1 MSKNTNTTK
10 SITKTSNNTLDIIN
24 KIQIESQNLFVFP
37 NDIVSMIIDKIIT
50 YFNNDLSNVKC
61 CDICCGNYEF
71 INKFIKLNAKGINIK
86 YLNNNLI
93 KYYSELFNEL
103 NTNDKNKFNSNYYI
117 SKKYSLSDTKHNH
130 LIICNLLNV
139 TRNNEQQI
147 KVINNLI
154 ESLSYHKNICF
165 CVIPEELISD
175 CDRFNKIRKIL
186 SCCQIMEI
194 IQCNSDI
201 FYPKYYTNNINVTN
215 INTDINTDIKCN
227 KNNAN
232 NPNRYC
238 ILIFRKYNLIEYH
251 KFNVKVINYYND
263 GYSVIGIG
271 DKNKRIKIHKANII
285 VHNTYDF
292 KINNW
297 FDIVNEDVNI
307 KLIHNEVLNSIIHYY
322 KHKYNKA
329 LIDYM
334 IHENLFNNQNGGRQN
349 AKCRLKG
356 GIIKSWKEIKLRDV
370 LEYVNVNMF
379 NIYYENGIYPLITN
393 CRVDNGIIGYIDQCS
408 YCDVSITISIN
419 NPVICYYHN
428 YPVAIDE
435 SVRLFKIKDKL
446 IDPHLLTV
454 LINYELINRDYEV
467 ISIKDI
473 MGIIIYIP
481 VFYDF

>member
-10 SITKTSNNTLDIIN
+10 IITKTSNSTLDIIN

-37 NDIVSMIIDKIIT
+37 SDIVSMIIDKIIT
-50 YFNNDLSNVKC
+50 YFNYDLSNVKC
-61 CDICCGNYEF
+61 CDVCCGNYEF
-71 INKFIKLNAKGINIK
+71 INKFIKLNVKGINIK

-93 KYYSELFNEL
+93 KYYSELFDKL
-103 NTNDKNKFNSNYYI
+103 NTNDKNKFNVNYYI
-117 SKKYSLSDTKHNH
+117 SKKYSLNDTKHNH

-147 KVINNLI
+147 KVIN
-154 ESLSYHKNICF
+154 
-165 CVIPEELISD
+165 
-175 CDRFNKIRKIL
+175 
-186 SCCQIMEI
+186 
-194 IQCNSDI
+194 
-201 FYPKYYTNNINVTN
+201 
-215 INTDINTDIKCN
+215 
-227 KNNAN
+227 
-232 NPNRYC
+232 
-238 ILIFRKYNLIEYH
+238 
-251 KFNVKVINYYND
+251 YYND
-263 GYSVIGIG
+263 GYELINIDG
-271 DKNKRIKIHKANII
+271 KNKRIKTHKANITI
-285 VHNTYDF
+285 HNTYDF
-292 KINNW
+292 MINNW
-297 FDIVNEDVNI
+297 FDSVNEDVNI
-307 KLIHNEVLNSIIHYY
+307 KLIHNEVLNSMIHYY

-349 AKCRLKG
+349 VKCRLKG
-356 GIIKSWKEIKLRDV
+356 GIIRSWKVIKLRDV
-370 LEYVNVNMF
+370 IEYVNVNVF
-379 NIYYENGIYPLITN
+379 DIYCENGIYPLIMN

-428 YPVAIDE
+428 YPVAIDK

-454 LINYELINRDYEV
+454 LINHELINRDYEV

-473 MGIIIYIP
+473 MGIIIYVP